1 MSQQQAAQKRA
12 NINGL
17 LPKSR
22 CSGNPFIETLFEL
35 GQQGDEAF
43 SEMPH
48 HPDLNA
54 HMTIWATPCQYR
66 VS

>member
-1 MSQQQAAQKRA
+1 VGS
-12 NINGL
+12 IENGL

-22 CSGNPFIETLFEL
+22 CSVNLFRETQFEL

-48 HPDLNA
+48 HPDPNT
-54 HMTIWATPCQYR
+54 HMTI
-66 VS
+66 